1 MSASVSGH
9 TEAVNELLA
18 AGANLHSKHTRYF
31 GREARSDL
39 GGMGCI
45 PTIRT
50 TGFGP
55 AAGCAMWF
63 FVVVMHERLTALH
76 GASKRGNTETV
87 MALVAAGVDVCCQDD
102 DGYGRCFAS
111 RRHT

>member
-1 MSASVSGH
+1 
-9 TEAVNELLA
+9 
-18 AGANLHSKHTRYF
+18 
-31 GREARSDL
+31 
-39 GGMGCI
+39 
-45 PTIRT
+45 
-50 TGFGP
+50 
-55 AAGCAMWF
+55 MWF